1 MKKRKFIIILSILM
15 AFIIPFSSL
24 NINAYAA
31 DSKKYIL
38 PTDKKDKGKTYAYYT
53 AVTWKGGPQYAVLN
67 SGTYK
72 GVKYK
77 TTTDK
82 ETGIRM
88 VGEYYCAAVG
98 TYFSKGVYKNYG
110 IGSKFIVKTSTG
122 KTFKIIRCDTKAD
135 KDTDSK
141 YHLWH
146 KDSFNSVVEF
156 YVEGSKIPKKV
167 KNAGSYAALSQF
179 SGSIIS
185 VTPDGK
191 APPSDGSSSNNDAV
205 TDNADDESY
214 SGKSFACVADITY
227 KLATGKESENGI
239 EDLKD
244 LSIQSK
250 SSASYVSK
258 SEKQSASS
266 LNNAINLVQVDAR
279 AETDNIDGQ
288 EHIPIGPLT
297 NSNALTT
304 GYLGKPTKNVTYS
317 CPNLEYSNGH
327 WHGGNDVSCGVGT
340 NVYAM
345 DGGIVVATGIITC
358 NGRCGRSYHSGGKA
372 PNGKYYCSYG
382 TYIKIKHPTTKG
394 TYWTLYAH
402 LSKVNVKVG
411 DVVMKGQKIGLSGNR
426 GNSSGPHLHIE
437 LRKNS
442 GNSNSS
448 GNVLCPSKYIGVS
461 KTYAGK

>member
-1 MKKRKFIIILSILM
+1 MKKRNFIIILSILM

-38 PTDKKDKGKTYAYYT
+38 PTDKKDTGKTFAYYT
-53 AVTWKGGPQYAVLN
+53 VVRKGTQQDAIVN

-82 ETGIRM
+82 KTGIRM
-88 VGEYYCAAVG
+88 VGEYYCAAIG
-98 TYFSKGVYKNYG
+98 TYFTRGAYKGYG
-110 IGSKFIVKTSTG
+110 RGDKFIVKTSKG
-122 KTFKIIRCDTKAD
+122 KTFKIIQCDTKAD

-146 KDSFNSVVEF
+146 KDSYNSVVEF
-156 YVEGSKIPKKV
+156 YVDSNKIPHKV
-167 KNAGSYAALSQF
+167 STYGSYAVLPQF
-179 SGSIIS
+179 AGSVVSI
-185 VTPDGK
+185 TPDGK
-191 APPSDGSSSNNDAV
+191 APPTDGSSSNNDTV

-214 SGKSFACVADITY
+214 SGKSFVCVADIAY
-227 KLATGKESENGI
+227 KLTTGTESKNGI
-239 EDLKD
+239 KDLKD
-244 LSIQSK
+244 LSIKSK

-258 SEKQSASS
+258 SKKQSASS

-288 EHIPIGPLT
+288 EHIPIGPLA

-317 CPNLEYSNGH
+317 CPNLEYSNKH
-327 WHGGNDVSCGVGT
+327 WHGGNDVSCGVDT

-358 NGRCGRSYHSGGKA
+358 NGRCGRDYHSGGKA

-411 DVVMKGQKIGLSGNR
+411 DVVKKGQKIGLSGNR

-442 GNSNSS
+442 GKDNSS